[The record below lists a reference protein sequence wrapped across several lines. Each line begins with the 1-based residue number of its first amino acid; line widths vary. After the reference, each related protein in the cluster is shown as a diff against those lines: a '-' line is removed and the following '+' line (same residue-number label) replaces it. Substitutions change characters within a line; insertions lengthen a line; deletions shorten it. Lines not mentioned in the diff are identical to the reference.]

1 MVANKSTAPA
11 SGGNKVALDASA
23 RPAATPAAPV
33 ESSNMAASVLKAVKR
48 DEAAIADAT
57 APVSADKR
65 TADGGRGKGPKSA
78 LEGGVGSFEEAN
90 EDKGGISYGVQAH
103 SNEEVGGLKRGVQVI
118 YVTAKSGDEAALKVR
133 EAHKA
138 NYGLSIRGVSP
149 ASDPDAN
156 SMGGERDAAIMVAN
170 ATNGGAIIN
179 TLGTEA
185 NAKAT
190 VGLAKA
196 DIESLGE

>member
-11 SGGNKVALDASA
+11 TGGNKVA
-23 RPAATPAAPV
+23 PV
-33 ESSNMAASVLKAVKR
+33 EAARTATSVKDGANR
-48 DEAAIADAT
+48 DAAAIATAT
-57 APVSADKR
+57 APVSAELR
-65 TADGGRGKGPKSA
+65 TSDGGRGKGPKSA
-78 LEGGVGSFEEAN
+78 LEGGRGSFEEAN

-103 SNEEVGGLKRGVQVI
+103 SNEAIGGLKKGAQVI
-118 YVTAKSGDEAALKVR
+118 YVTAKSGDEAQLKVR
-133 EAHKA
+133 EANKA
-138 NYGLSIRGVSP
+138 NYGLSIRGISP

-156 SMGGERDAAIMVAN
+156 SMGAERDAAIMVAN

-190 VGLAKA
+190 LGLAKA

>member
-1 MVANKSTAPA
+1 MVAKNSTASTGGNTTPAVRTAPA
-11 SGGNKVALDASA
+11 AK
-23 RPAATPAAPV
+23 AAPV
-33 ESSNMAASVLKAVKR
+33 ESSNAAATITAAVKR
-48 DEAAIADAT
+48 DEASIASAT
-57 APVSADKR
+57 APVSEEKR

-103 SNEEVGGLKRGVQVI
+103 SDEAIGGLKKGVQVI

-138 NYGLSIRGVSP
+138 NYGMSIRGVSP

-170 ATNGGAIIN
+170 ALNDGHLVN
-179 TLGTEA
+179 SLGTEA
-185 NAKAT
+185 NAKA
-190 VGLAKA
+190 VLGLGKA

>member
-1 MVANKSTAPA
+1 MAK
-11 SGGNKVALDASA
+11 
-23 RPAATPAAPV
+23 APV
-33 ESSNMAASVLKAVKR
+33 ESANTAKEVANAASR
-48 DEAAIADAT
+48 DEQAIASAT
-57 APVSADKR
+57 APVAADKR

-78 LEGGVGSFEEAN
+78 LEGGVGSFEEATA
-90 EDKGGISYGVQAH
+90 ESGGISYGVQAH
-103 SNEEVGGLKRGVQVI
+103 SNEEIGGLKRGVQVI
-118 YVTAKSGDEAALKVR
+118 YVTAKSGDEAAFKVR

-170 ATNGGAIIN
+170 AVNGGNIIN

-190 VGLAKA
+190 VGLAKS
-196 DIESLGE
+196 DIEGLGE